1 MEVAKNYLNE
11 IEALCLN
18 EDFIK
23 SVAETL
29 EVTKFCTLEEWEEN
43 KPVILMRFAAEFLN
57 VNETELK

>member
-1 MEVAKNYLNE
+1 MEAAKNYLNE

-29 EVTKFCTLEEWEEN
+29 EATKFCTLEEWEAN
-43 KPVILMRFAAEFLN
+43 KPIILMRFAAEFLN
-57 VNETELK
+57 KKEAELK

>member
-23 SVAETL
+23 SVSEIL
-29 EVTKFCTLEEWEEN
+29 EATKFCSLEEWEAN
-43 KPVILMRFAAEFLN
+43 KPIILMRFAAEFLN
-57 VNETELK
+57 VNEAELK